1 MTISLEK
8 VAGAI
13 GVRQTTPPTPVS
25 GWSVDSRTIDAGD
38 LFFALRGEHHDGHA
52 FLGDAFRNGAVAAVV
67 DREAEADGALLRVP
81 DTLKALQGLAG
92 WARRRWSGDVVG
104 VTGSG
109 GKTTTKE
116 LIARYLETEM
126 KVGKTAG
133 NFNNHVGLPL
143 SILRLPDDARAAVL
157 EIGMNHSGEIRALA
171 GIARPTVG
179 VVTNVGHV
187 HMEFFS
193 SIDEVALAKRELI
206 ESLPRDGVAVLNA
219 DDPRV
224 VRFRE
229 VHPGSVVTFGFS
241 NGADVRADGAEY
253 TPEGFRIRFGKTVL
267 ESPLVG
273 RHGAYNVLAAVA
285 TARVFGI
292 PPEKLLE
299 ATRSTGAGRMRGQRF
314 THAGVTILDDCYNS
328 NPDAVLLMLDVL
340 RQAPARRRIA
350 VLGEMLELGRWS
362 ESMHRDVGRYVASC
376 GINVLIGIRGAACH
390 MVDEAV
396 KAGLPD
402 SAAFFFEDPVEA
414 GSRARGEAGEG
425 DAVLFKGSRG
435 TRVEKALEQF
445 LK

>member
-1 MTISLEK
+1 MTISLDK
-8 VAGAI
+8 AAAAI
-13 GVRQTTPPTPVS
+13 GVKQTAPATPIS
-25 GWSVDSRTIDAGD
+25 GWSVDSRTIQAGE
-38 LFFALRGEHHDGHA
+38 LFFALRGENHDGHA
-52 FLGDAFRNGAVAAVV
+52 FVGEALRNGAVAAVV
-67 DREAEADGALLRVP
+67 DREVETDGMLLRVA
-81 DTLKALQGLAG
+81 DTLKALQGLAA

-116 LIARYLETEM
+116 LIARFLETEM

-157 EIGMNHSGEIRALA
+157 EIGMNHPGEIRALA

-229 VHPGSVVTFGFS
+229 VHPGAAVTFGFS
-241 NGADVRADGAEY
+241 ASADVRADEAEY
-253 TPEGFRIRFGKTVL
+253 TPEGVRIRFGTTML

-292 PPEKLLE
+292 PPDRLCE
-299 ATRSTGAGRMRGQRF
+299 AARSTSAGRMRGQRF

-328 NPDAVLLMLDVL
+328 NPDAVRLMLDVL

-376 GINVLIGIRGAACH
+376 GINVLIGIRGAARH

-396 KAGLPD
+396 KAGLSD
-402 SAAFFFEDPVEA
+402 SAALFFEDPVEA
-414 GSRARGEAGEG
+414 GSRARQEAGEG